1 MVACPDI
8 RDSPRRI
15 SYLPWLKRD
24 ERLRPRLEVPVVL
37 LNAADRLISAARNYV
52 GRGELWLP

>member
-1 MVACPDI
+1 
-8 RDSPRRI
+8 
-15 SYLPWLKRD
+15 
-24 ERLRPRLEVPVVL
+24 LEVPVVL